1 MANTKSAEKNIRKT
15 ASRTLRNNAT
25 KSRIRTLQKKV
36 IAAVAK
42 GDAKAA
48 EAELSAF
55 SSAAD
60 KAAKTKVLH
69 RNTATRVKNRLAAH
83 IKKATAVAAK

>member
-15 ASRTLRNNAT
+15 ASRTLRNNST

-36 IAAVAK
+36 VAAADK
-42 GDAKAA
+42 GDVAGAKAA
-48 EAELSAF
+48 LSAF

-69 RNTATRVKNRLAAH
+69 RNNAIRVKNRLAARVA
-83 IKKATAVAAK
+83 KASAPAAK